1 MERAFGVDLCQQ
13 PLRSGCT
20 TCSIPD
26 IGFEVELSTMNGRRL
41 FSRVVQLFDY
51 QRRCSR
57 RAIHTVDARM
67 TKAPS
72 KVVWL
77 GTSENTNQPI
87 NDAQIK
93 SRKRK
98 DCVAEMSATRNPR
111 VRQ

>member
-1 MERAFGVDLCQQ
+1 
-13 PLRSGCT
+13 
-20 TCSIPD
+20 
-26 IGFEVELSTMNGRRL
+26 
-41 FSRVVQLFDY
+41 
-51 QRRCSR
+51 
-57 RAIHTVDARM
+57 M

-72 KVVWL
+72 NVVWL